1 MDEAS
6 QEKPRETEGS
16 TDSAPKIVL
25 DPAKKRALVFAVG
38 LLLLVAGFLVLNQAN
53 PSADNWAGMISPPM
67 ILGGFGVII
76 WSLLI

>member
-1 MDEAS
+1 
-6 QEKPRETEGS
+6 
-16 TDSAPKIVL
+16 
-25 DPAKKRALVFAVG
+25 VG